1 MLNTDGKFYKTGT
14 AQNEHTIINH
24 VLYSNEY
31 TDIHGANGP
40 ANAVIGGT
48 PILHNGNVIIQ
59 NSGIQGQIG
68 PDATTPAVTNLRKAI
83 LIETASDSSKHTTT
97 ISSND
102 KAIYDAHNIVKLTVN
117 TKYIDL
123 SNVAGMDNLIQAVN
137 QTISVNR
144 MWNDTTTIQ
153 AEARTSVTT
162 YFTSQNGDTGSGS
175 ILYGYARQINWG
187 GGDNGSYEAHN
198 DRLYAFSWRGDTYL
212 VYDKNA
218 TAAGTANTLTADDTI
233 VRLAGVNLE
242 NLQYRVDAK
251 TGTIEILSTN
261 HFNG

>member
-1 MLNTDGKFYKTGT
+1 
-14 AQNEHTIINH
+14 
-24 VLYSNEY
+24 
-31 TDIHGANGP
+31 
-40 ANAVIGGT
+40 
-48 PILHNGNVIIQ
+48 
-59 NSGIQGQIG
+59 
-68 PDATTPAVTNLRKAI
+68 
-83 LIETASDSSKHTTT
+83 
-97 ISSND
+97 
-102 KAIYDAHNIVKLTVN
+102 
-117 TKYIDL
+117 
-123 SNVAGMDNLIQAVN
+123 MDNLIQAVN

-144 MWNDTTTIQ
+144 MWNDTTAVRDDGLRIG
-153 AEARTSVTT
+153 TT
-162 YFTSQNGDTGSGS
+162 YFSNQNGDQTYGEAISG
-175 ILYGYARQINWG
+175 YVRHINWG